1 MDLGHGFSN
10 LFPVFLTLALGFH
23 LLKMLRKGIYLST
36 PLPSLV
42 NIVQESFWQAF
53 ATLDVLI
60 DVSCG
65 VLSVLLFYDLNMV
78 LKAKIAVTLAFAAR
92 LS

>member
-1 MDLGHGFSN
+1 MV
-10 LFPVFLTLALGFH
+10 FPISFQCSLPSPWDFISSKCFAKVFH
-23 LLKMLRKGIYLST
+23 LST
-36 PLPSLV
+36 PFPSLV

-78 LKAKIAVTLAFAAR
+78 LKVKIAVTLAFAAR